1 MKKYWLI
8 GVWAFIWALLAAPD
22 AQAQDKPAKA
32 GELKIKTSAQCG
44 MCKEAIEK
52 AMSFEK
58 GVKFANL
65 DVDSKV
71 LTVRYKASKTSPD
84 KIRQAVAKTGYDA
97 DEVPAV
103 QAAYDKLPDCCKK
116 GAHDNDKSGHHE

>member
-8 GVWAFIWALLAAPD
+8 GVFAILSAFLAAPA
-22 AQAQDKPAKA
+22 AQAQDKPAQA
-32 GELKIKTSAQCG
+32 GELKIKTSAQCS

-52 AMSFEK
+52 ALSFEK
-58 GVKFANL
+58 GVKYANL

-71 LTVRYKASKTSPD
+71 LTIRYKASKTSPD
-84 KIRQAVAKTGYDA
+84 KLRQAVAKVGYDA
-97 DEVPAV
+97 DQVPAV

-116 GAHDNDKSGHHE
+116 GAHDGDKSGHHE